1 MKLKSFLLDAFSE
14 LKAVEW
20 PTRQEAIKFTTYV
33 IIISLATGVV
43 ISGIDYLLNLGLSY
57 II

>member
-1 MKLKSFLLDAFSE
+1 MKLRSFLKDALGE

-20 PTRQEAIKFTTYV
+20 PTKQEAIKFTTYV
-33 IIISLATGVV
+33 IIISLVTGVV
-43 ISGIDYLLNLGLSY
+43 IAGIDYLLNLGLSY